1 MNIQIWESSELEGPV
16 DMNSYKLSS
25 FEFQDD
31 TITTLRNINDTY
43 VAQMKDNGNGLK
55 IELAD
60 KKIKLGYHE
69 AVELLFLLM
78 SNVDQSFEFREE
90 KIIKKF

>member
-16 DMNSYKLSS
+16 DMLSYKLSS

-60 KKIKLGYHE
+60 KKIKLEYHE

-90 KIIKKF
+90 KTIKKF

>member
-16 DMNSYKLSS
+16 DMMSYKLSS
-25 FEFQDD
+25 FEFKDD
-31 TITTLRNINDTY
+31 TVTTLRNINDTY
-43 VAQMKDNGNGLK
+43 VAQMTDNGNGLK

-60 KKIKLGYHE
+60 KKIKLEYHE

-78 SNVDQSFEFREE
+78 SNMDQSFEFREE

>member
-16 DMNSYKLSS
+16 DMMSYKLSS
-25 FEFQDD
+25 FEFKDD

-43 VAQMKDNGNGLK
+43 VAQMTDNGNGLK
-55 IELAD
+55 IELGD
-60 KKIKLGYHE
+60 KKVKLEYHE

-78 SNVDQSFEFREE
+78 SNMDQSFEFREE

>member
-1 MNIQIWESSELEGPV
+1 MNIQIWESSELDGPV

-60 KKIKLGYHE
+60 KKIKLEYHE

>member
-1 MNIQIWESSELEGPV
+1 MNIQIWESSELDGPV
-16 DMNSYKLSS
+16 DTLSYKLSS
-25 FEFQDD
+25 FEFKDD

-43 VAQMKDNGNGLK
+43 VAQMTDNGNGLK

-60 KKIKLGYHE
+60 KKIKLEYHE

-78 SNVDQSFEFREE
+78 SNMDQLFEFREE
-90 KIIKKF
+90 KIIRKF

>member
-16 DMNSYKLSS
+16 DMMSYKLSS
-25 FEFQDD
+25 FEFKDD

-43 VAQMKDNGNGLK
+43 VAQMTDNGNGLK

-60 KKIKLGYHE
+60 KKIKLEYHE

-78 SNVDQSFEFREE
+78 SNMDQSFEFREE

>member
-16 DMNSYKLSS
+16 DMNSYTLSS

-60 KKIKLGYHE
+60 KKIKLEYHE

-78 SNVDQSFEFREE
+78 SNMDQSFEFREE
-90 KIIKKF
+90 KTIKKF

>member
-55 IELAD
+55 IDIND
-60 KKIKLGYHE
+60 KKIKLEYHE

-90 KIIKKF
+90 KTIKKF

>member
-1 MNIQIWESSELEGPV
+1 MNIEIWESSELNGPV

-43 VAQMKDNGNGLK
+43 VAQMKNNGNGLK
-55 IELAD
+55 IEISD
-60 KKIKLGYHE
+60 KKIKLEYHE
-69 AVELLFLLM
+69 AVELLILLM
-78 SNVDQSFEFREE
+78 SNMDQSFEFREV
-90 KIIKKF
+90 KTVKKF

>member
-1 MNIQIWESSELEGPV
+1 
-16 DMNSYKLSS
+16 LSS
-25 FEFQDD
+25 FEFKDD

-43 VAQMKDNGNGLK
+43 VAQMTDNGNGLK

-60 KKIKLGYHE
+60 KKIKLEYHE

-78 SNVDQSFEFREE
+78 SNMDQLFEFREE

>member
-1 MNIQIWESSELEGPV
+1 
-16 DMNSYKLSS
+16 LSS
-25 FEFQDD
+25 FEFKDD

-43 VAQMKDNGNGLK
+43 VAQMTDNGNGLK

-60 KKIKLGYHE
+60 KKIKLEYHE

-78 SNVDQSFEFREE
+78 SNMDQSFEFREE